1 MHSATWLERDHPVR
15 AFQRNGTILLMA
27 RPPLLTRPH
36 EEGTTARLQHLHSSP
51 ARAQKKTLWHYPAGV
66 RLKSKLYQGWLA
78 SLAHP
83 WLTCLHASGVQ
94 SAARRAVGRLAPG
107 GAKRH
112 PGFESAMMIAPRQGC
127 EDPLAG
133 HPEFLELRS
142 SEGCFYAAFL
152 CGFVPLCL

>member
-1 MHSATWLERDHPVR
+1 MREFYTCR
-15 AFQRNGTILLMA
+15 ADRIESSRCRGCNFRTPELDAEFAQHKENSLILLA
-27 RPPLLTRPH
+27 PRW
-36 EEGTTARLQHLHSSP
+36 G
-51 ARAQKKTLWHYPAGV
+51 PAGV

-94 SAARRAVGRLAPG
+94 NAARRAVGSLAPG

-112 PGFESAMMIAPRQGC
+112 PGFESAMMIAPRQEC

-142 SEGCFYAAFL
+142 GVAAARP
-152 CGFVPLCL
+152 VSP

>member
-1 MHSATWLERDHPVR
+1 MWLASLAHPWLTCLHASGVQSAARRAVGRLAPGGAKRHPGFES
-15 AFQRNGTILLMA
+15 AM
-27 RPPLLTRPH
+27 
-36 EEGTTARLQHLHSSP
+36 
-51 ARAQKKTLWHYPAGV
+51 
-66 RLKSKLYQGWLA
+66 WLA

-142 SEGCFYAAFL
+142 SEIQAGPKSAIRNPKSEIFEDFGPV
-152 CGFVPLCL
+152 CG